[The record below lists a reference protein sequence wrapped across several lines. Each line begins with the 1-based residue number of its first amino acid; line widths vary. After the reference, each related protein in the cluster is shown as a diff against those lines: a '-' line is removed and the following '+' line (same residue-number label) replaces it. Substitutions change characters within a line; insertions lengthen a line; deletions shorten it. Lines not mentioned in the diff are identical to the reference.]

1 MDYIQK
7 TKASNIVIS
16 LFGIAVIC
24 FSFLYLQF
32 KQSINEGN
40 QFIFGGLASIA
51 ILSCIVSIVG
61 SLFHKSILKLG
72 TFKTYAMSATSLWIL
87 LCLFIKLT

>member
-7 TKASNIVIS
+7 TKANNIVIS

-32 KQSINEGN
+32 KHSINEDN
-40 QFIFGGLASIA
+40 QIILGALASIA
-51 ILSCIVSIVG
+51 ILACMVSITG
-61 SLFHKSILKLG
+61 TAFSKSLLKLG
-72 TFKTYAMSATSLWIL
+72 DYKTYAMSATSLWIL
-87 LCLFIKLT
+87 LCLFIKLY